1 MKTGFDKFQ
10 QVVRIREFATMSAGM
25 QPIGQTVR
33 VIGTKKSVDVNIAN
47 YIKNGMKPQTV
58 CRWLQFLRMVIE

>member
-1 MKTGFDKFQ
+1 MKSGFEKFQ
-10 QVVRIREFATMSAGM
+10 QVGRIREFATMSAGM

-33 VIGTKKSVDVNIAN
+33 VIGTKRVLDVNVAN

>member
-1 MKTGFDKFQ
+1 MKTGFEKFQ
-10 QVVRIREFATMSAGM
+10 QVGCIREFATMSAGM
-25 QPIGQTVR
+25 QPVGQIVR

>member
-1 MKTGFDKFQ
+1 MKTGFEKFQ
-10 QVVRIREFATMSAGM
+10 QVGRIREFATMSAGM
-25 QPIGQTVR
+25 QPVGQIVR
-33 VIGTKKSVDVNIAN
+33 VIGIKKSVDVNIAN